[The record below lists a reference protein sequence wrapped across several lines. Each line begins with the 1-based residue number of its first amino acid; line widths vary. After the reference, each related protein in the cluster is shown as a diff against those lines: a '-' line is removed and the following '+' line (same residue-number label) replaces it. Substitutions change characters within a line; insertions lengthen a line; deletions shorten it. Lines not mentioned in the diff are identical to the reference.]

1 MDIKVYCLNVV
12 HVIIECGLRKINWF
26 RIQRSLYEYNSK
38 EWSPKLLGLSLYIC
52 KEAMTATPLPVSQ
65 ESSHAWPIVSLQNKH
80 AAWVDARAHVCQWHG
95 KLQGSVL
102 CGTGLTCGPWDLVK
116 WRPTEGRGWR
126 LSWVVRIT
134 HLDEGILVKST
145 KMILAGER
153 SGQEDIAWEMY
164 RTLWP

>member
-12 HVIIECGLRKINWF
+12 HAIIECRLRKINWF
-26 RIQRSLYEYNSK
+26 RVQRSLYEYNSK

-52 KEAMTATPLPVSQ
+52 KESMTATPLPVSQ

-102 CGTGLTCGPWDLVK
+102 RGTWTNLWPL
-116 WRPTEGRGWR
+116 RPSEVEAHRR
-126 LSWVVRIT
+126 QRMKAEL
-134 HLDEGILVKST
+134 
-145 KMILAGER
+145 
-153 SGQEDIAWEMY
+153 SGQDYTSRWRDSGYINQNDSCWREVRVGRHCLGDV
-164 RTLWP
+164 

>member
-12 HVIIECGLRKINWF
+12 HVIIECRLRKINWF
-26 RIQRSLYEYNSK
+26 RVQRSLYEYNSK

-52 KEAMTATPLPVSQ
+52 KESMTATPLPVSQ

-102 CGTGLTCGPWDLVK
+102 RGTWTNLWPL
-116 WRPTEGRGWR
+116 RPSEVEAHRGRGWR

-134 HLDEGILVKST
+134 HPDEGILVKST

-153 SGQEDIAWEMY
+153 SGREDIAWEMS
-164 RTLWP
+164 